1 MAGFE
6 VVKQSPLSA
15 AQAWDRVTDWKRH
28 GDHAPLT
35 TVTVHGT
42 PGSPDESFVARTA
55 IGPLGFDDP
64 MSVTYRRPPTE
75 SVPGVARL
83 VKTGRVATGWAVLT
97 VTPTASGSEV
107 RWHEEARLR
116 FTRGPIVAVS
126 NLVLRVAFGR
136 LLAAL
141 LDDDRPHKGS

>member
-6 VVKQSPLSA
+6 VVRETSLTASE
-15 AQAWDRVTDWKRH
+15 AWDRVTDWKRH

-35 TVTVHGT
+35 TVTVHGA
-42 PGSPDESFVARTA
+42 PGTADESFVARTA

-64 MSVTYRRPPTE
+64 MEVTYRRPPTATE
-75 SVPGVARL
+75 PGVARL
-83 VKTGRVATGWAVLT
+83 VKRGRAVFGWAVLT
-97 VTPTASGSEV
+97 VTPTAFGSEV

-116 FTRGPIVAVS
+116 FTRGPIVFAA

-136 LLAAL
+136 LVDAL
-141 LDDDRPHKGS
+141 LRH